1 MMKLQISRRRL
12 QLVAAEAMPLRPQV
26 QEPGRDMTAGR
37 WIRQKE
43 GLESEAYGFYLVVK
57 GLVLFV
63 LKVNAMT
70 VSDCHNTERAMG

>member
-1 MMKLQISRRRL
+1 
-12 QLVAAEAMPLRPQV
+12 
-26 QEPGRDMTAGR
+26 MTVGQ
-37 WIRQKE
+37 WIRQNE
-43 GLESEAYGFYLVVK
+43 GLVSEAFGFYLVVK